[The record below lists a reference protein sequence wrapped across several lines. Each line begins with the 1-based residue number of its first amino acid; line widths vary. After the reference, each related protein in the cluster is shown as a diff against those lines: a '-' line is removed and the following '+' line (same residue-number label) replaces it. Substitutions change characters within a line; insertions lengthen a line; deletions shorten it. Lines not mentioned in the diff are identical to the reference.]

1 MNDNELFELLQ
12 GMDPLDTDARL
23 TPAHNAQ
30 ALSLMEKI
38 MTAKV
43 ESPLSEHTTSDTTST
58 ATTIFATPSRRR
70 WYSAAA
76 IGAAAAAVAAA
87 AVAAAVVLP
96 GVGGSTALAWT
107 PVPRAATEADA
118 DVARQACVVPDGTDA
133 ATTKSGS
140 RGDDARVDTIT
151 PAPEGLGSLTAL
163 DLRGNGGLA
172 VFNRDEKIVMCMLR
186 VVDGTTEYAGMISID
201 SPGKASDTLRV
212 DGGMTTGIGSNTA
225 VSMLTG
231 YAGPAA
237 VVEIRVDGLD
247 PITAT
252 LFDGRF
258 AAWWPEPSSGS
269 GTSLDG
275 PITIVSLAAD
285 GTELADIIWTGA
297 RQATD
302 TSRITAP

>member
-1 MNDNELFELLQ
+1 MNDNELFELLK

-23 TPAHNAQ
+23 TPAHSAQ
-30 ALSLMEKI
+30 ALTLMEKI
-38 MTAKV
+38 MTAEV
-43 ESPLSEHTTSDTTST
+43 ESPLSEPTTSDTTST
-58 ATTIFATPSRRR
+58 AATVFATHSRRR

-87 AVAAAVVLP
+87 VVLP
-96 GVGGSTALAWT
+96 GVRGSTALAWT
-107 PVPRAATEADA
+107 PVPRVATEADA
-118 DVARQACVVPDGTDA
+118 DVARQACVAPDGTEA
-133 ATTKSGS
+133 ATAESGS
-140 RGDDARVDTIT
+140 RGDDAGVDTIT

-186 VVDGTTEYAGMISID
+186 VVDGTPEYAGMISTD
-201 SPGKASDTLRV
+201 SSGEASDTLRV

-252 LFDGRF
+252 LVDGRF

-275 PITIVSLAAD
+275 PITIASFAAD

-302 TSRITAP
+302 TSRSTAP